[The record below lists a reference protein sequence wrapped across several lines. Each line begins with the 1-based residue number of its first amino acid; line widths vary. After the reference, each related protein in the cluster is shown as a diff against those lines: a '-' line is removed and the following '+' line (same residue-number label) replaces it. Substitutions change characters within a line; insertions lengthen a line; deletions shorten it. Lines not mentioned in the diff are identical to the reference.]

1 MNRMWDILMRPIIEA
16 IGASYIVEVGSEK
29 GTSTQNILEYCVE
42 NDAHMVAIDPFP
54 QFDVDEFKEEYGD
67 RFEIFSEL
75 SLSSLPLLKDYDV
88 ILIDGDHNWYT
99 VYNELKIIERTFE
112 NKKFPLVFL
121 HDVGW
126 PYGRR
131 DLYYDPDNI
140 PAVYRQPYKKLG
152 MYPGKAYLLEEGGL
166 NRGYCNSIYQN
177 NLRNGVLTAVED
189 FVKESELEFSFE
201 HIDLY
206 HGLGIL
212 HLKDNELETIIKEVI
227 KSANLLNKVEEERIK
242 LQIEYTQSKKNL
254 ISLENQLKKSQEQNA
269 NFKRLEDDYE
279 VSKNYNKSLENKI
292 KEAKLVL
299 KPTTD
304 QLELLF
310 NYAKLKQ
317 GIIRDMGERE
327 VELRSQVDDL
337 VFELYEMDYN
347 SNKSFF
353 SRFPSLYILFSGIKN
368 DRSLRNIFANIK
380 GYRAIKENDLFDVGY
395 YLKNN
400 SDVRS
405 SYRDPLIHY
414 IFNGFKEGRKP
425 GPSFNGDFYLRKH
438 ADVRESNLN
447 PLVHYSLYGI
457 KENRKTME
465 NQNEKKIEDVQLNRD
480 YRVIINS
487 GFFDVDWYIKNNKDI
502 NFSIVDPISHY
513 LERGAEEGRDPNP
526 FFDTD
531 WYIKKYS
538 DVAKAKV
545 NPLVH
550 FIDHGEVEG
559 RSPNPFFDPLD
570 NVEFLK
576 DFGEGLVYYPFS
588 IDDFKI
594 KGVKTLFFSH
604 NLKTQGA
611 QKSLYELV
619 IGLKNR
625 ELVNPIIYSPTDGP
639 LKKAYEKNGV
649 KVIVGNGI
657 LDKPLRLSEFNKSIF
672 SLIRKLEKY
681 QIQFIHCNTL
691 RTFYGV
697 EIAKK
702 MKIKCS
708 WNIRESEDWNTYF
721 NYLPEEVKEVALK
734 CFNYPEKVIFVS
746 DYTKE
751 IWDHLSND
759 NFITIHN
766 ALNTENLMYD
776 SSNWSREEARVA
788 LGIKGDEIVII
799 QVGTIS
805 ERKGQKDLLFAI
817 NEFPLEII
825 KNIKIFII
833 GDSPS
838 EYSDEVHVLH
848 SKMPQ
853 EYKNSVQIIPET
865 SSAKE
870 FFKVIDYYLA
880 ADIFVFSSRIE
891 SYPRVILESL
901 HFSLPIIT
909 TPVFGVKEQLDD
921 ECALFYEPGDIKQLS
936 NQLLKLIK
944 NDNLRY
950 KLRTNSMKQLEKL
963 STYDEML
970 EKYGNIFENI

>member
-457 KENRKTME
+457 KENRKTKTNKVVYTVITGDYDDLLTPEHVNDDWDYVCFTDNMNLSSDFWEIREME
-465 NQNEKKIEDVQLNRD
+465 
-480 YRVIINS
+480 
-487 GFFDVDWYIKNNKDI
+487 GFN
-502 NFSIVDPISHY
+502 
-513 LERGAEEGRDPNP
+513 
-526 FFDTD
+526 
-531 WYIKKYS
+531 
-538 DVAKAKV
+538 
-545 NPLVH
+545 
-550 FIDHGEVEG
+550 
-559 RSPNPFFDPLD
+559 LD
-570 NVEFLK
+570 NIRKNRIYKILPHIFLPEY
-576 DFGEGLVYYPFS
+576 DY
-588 IDDFKI
+588 
-594 KGVKTLFFSH
+594 
-604 NLKTQGA
+604 
-611 QKSLYELV
+611 SLY
-619 IGLKNR
+619 I
-625 ELVNPIIYSPTDGP
+625 DG
-639 LKKAYEKNGV
+639 
-649 KVIVGNGI
+649 
-657 LDKPLRLSEFNKSIF
+657 
-672 SLIRKLEKY
+672 
-681 QIQFIHCNTL
+681 
-691 RTFYGV
+691 
-697 EIAKK
+697 
-702 MKIKCS
+702 
-708 WNIRESEDWNTYF
+708 
-721 NYLPEEVKEVALK
+721 
-734 CFNYPEKVIFVS
+734 
-746 DYTKE
+746 
-751 IWDHLSND
+751 
-759 NFITIHN
+759 NF
-766 ALNTENLMYD
+766 
-776 SSNWSREEARVA
+776 R
-788 LGIKGDEIVII
+788 
-799 QVGTIS
+799 
-805 ERKGQKDLLFAI
+805 
-817 NEFPLEII
+817 
-825 KNIKIFII
+825 II
-833 GDSPS
+833 GDIDEYITRFLKNNHMLCFIHPERNCIYEEAQTVLKMGKDSEKFVSPQINKYKS
-838 EYSDEVHVLH
+838 ENYPKNNGLIAGGILFRKHNNPPVVKIMNAWWRMVEFYSRRD
-848 SKMPQ
+848 
-853 EYKNSVQIIPET
+853 
-865 SSAKE
+865 
-870 FFKVIDYYLA
+870 
-880 ADIFVFSSRIE
+880 
-891 SYPRVILESL
+891 
-901 HFSLPIIT
+901 
-909 TPVFGVKEQLDD
+909 
-921 ECALFYEPGDIKQLS
+921 QLS
-936 NQLLKLIK
+936 FNYVCWKYDFNFDMCNLSYW
-944 NDNLRY
+944 DNEYFERLPHV
-950 KLRTNSMKQLEKL
+950 
-963 STYDEML
+963 
-970 EKYGNIFENI
+970 GNKT